1 MKKKNLQLRSIS
13 GKLML
18 LITTIILVTVVII
31 GSTSYL
37 VAKNQLLESGER
49 ELQSI
54 VKGAYTSLE
63 LINEEVES
71 GKITLA
77 EGKEKA
83 RIILNLTSK

>member
-37 VAKNQLLESGER
+37 VAKNQLLESGQR

-54 VKGAYTSLE
+54 VKKLLYF
-63 LINEEVES
+63 I
-71 GKITLA
+71 
-77 EGKEKA
+77 
-83 RIILNLTSK
+83 RID